1 MSNITKNYINTIAYK
16 NIVRNFNIIIGIS
29 FIILISALYIISI
42 FSINIP
48 NSNLETLENI
58 FNKNF
63 IFYTRIFFSFLIPLT
78 FFIFIFLFLLN
89 PISIRS
95 ILISFVFISIISVYL
110 YGLNYS
116 VVLSPF
122 DDFYCFI
129 KLILHILSAN
139 LLIIFILSMSYI
151 RYDFKKLYYLP
162 DFYTMIAEIIIWFF
176 LIFFIIFL
184 IILSL
189 FAFLYFNGYIEIKK
203 IIRFLIRD
211 NMKNLKICLSI
222 FIVLNI
228 SIIYFSYVIYSK
240 MINTKLSINVS
251 RVLALFISII
261 SIFIIVYSFQKNN
274 YSNILLLGCF
284 IFSVFFL
291 LNTFLFRI
299 DKEHNR
305 VCFFIYIISNI
316 SGFIFSIFCL
326 KNYIDKISYT
336 FFIIFNVIMIINF
349 SYNVVFTIMKK
360 LNRFLYLYNYLYII
374 FLIILLFY

>member
-78 FFIFIFLFLLN
+78 FFIFIFLFVLN
-89 PISIRS
+89 PISIKS
-95 ILISFVFISIISVYL
+95 ILISFVFISLISVYL

-116 VVLSPF
+116 VVLTPF
-122 DDFYCFI
+122 DDFYSFI

-151 RYDFKKLYYLP
+151 RYDLKKLYYLP
-162 DFYTMIAEIIIWFF
+162 DFYTMIAEIIIWSF

-184 IILSL
+184 IIFSL

-211 NMKNLKICLSI
+211 NMKNLKICLSV
-222 FIVLNI
+222 FIVLKI

-240 MINTKLSINVS
+240 MINTKLSISVS
-251 RVLALFISII
+251 RALALFVSII

-284 IFSVFFL
+284 IFSVFCL
-291 LNTFLFRI
+291 LNIFLFRI